1 MTDSDPNGVPDLERV
16 PRAVIRPPK
25 RFGLVWL
32 IPLVAALVGAWLAVK
47 AVTESGPTI
56 HVAFN
61 TAEGLEAGKTKI
73 KYKDVEIGRVESIR
87 LGKDLGRVTVTAKM
101 VKDIEDYLT
110 ENTRFWVV
118 RARVAAGQV
127 SGLGTLFSGAY
138 IGMDPGQ
145 PGKKANTFVGL
156 ETPPAVSMD
165 TPGGYF
171 NLRADRLGSL
181 DIGSPVYYRQIR
193 VGQVVSY
200 QMTDDG
206 SAVDIRIF
214 VNEPHNERVFEN
226 TRFWDASG
234 LNVSMG
240 ADGVKLNTESVMAL
254 LIGGIAYETPDNLN
268 PGGIAGEDHTF
279 VLYSNKDQI
288 DQPQYGLRYYV
299 VAYFDETVRGL
310 KKRAPVEFS
319 GIKVGEVV
327 SVRLEFDQKDLEFRI
342 PVLMAIEPDRIDLK
356 NEVDADSENMIS
368 KLIAKGLRAQLRTGS
383 LLTGQLFVH
392 LSMFPDARP
401 QKLAQNGAF
410 PVIPT
415 MPGSTEEITASIAKF
430 ASGLEK
436 VPVEQIGR
444 DLSQSLKSINALAS
458 SKDLAEAIRALRRSL
473 DQISQFSA
481 GLNRETAPQIH
492 QALGQLNRTL
502 AEAERA
508 MTATEHL
515 VSGSGP
521 LTYELQEL
529 MKELAKAAQ
538 AISILADYLERHP
551 EALVFGKGD
560 PQP

>member
-1 MTDSDPNGVPDLERV
+1 
-16 PRAVIRPPK
+16 
-25 RFGLVWL
+25 
-32 IPLVAALVGAWLAVK
+32 
-47 AVTESGPTI
+47 
-56 HVAFN
+56 
-61 TAEGLEAGKTKI
+61 
-73 KYKDVEIGRVESIR
+73 
-87 LGKDLGRVTVTAKM
+87 
-101 VKDIEDYLT
+101 
-110 ENTRFWVV
+110 
-118 RARVAAGQV
+118 
-127 SGLGTLFSGAY
+127 
-138 IGMDPGQ
+138 MDPGQ

-392 LSMFPDARP
+392 LSMFPDAP
-401 QKLAQNGAF
+401 PPEAGSEWG
-410 PVIPT
+410 IPGH
-415 MPGSTEEITASIAKF
+415 PH
-430 ASGLEK
+430 
-436 VPVEQIGR
+436 
-444 DLSQSLKSINALAS
+444 D
-458 SKDLAEAIRALRRSL
+458 
-473 DQISQFSA
+473 A
-481 GLNRETAPQIH
+481 GLH
-492 QALGQLNRTL
+492 
-502 AEAERA
+502 
-508 MTATEHL
+508 
-515 VSGSGP
+515 
-521 LTYELQEL
+521 
-529 MKELAKAAQ
+529 
-538 AISILADYLERHP
+538 
-551 EALVFGKGD
+551 
-560 PQP
+560 